1 MGDEIEKQNRLMQQL
16 EEVVEDTEEHIRG
29 NHETLERNRRKQSNK
44 HFGMYMC
51 CIITILMVVII
62 ILNLL
67 RGIFSP
73 FLVCYFSRGLP
84 MNIRY

>member
-29 NHETLERNRRKQSNK
+29 NRETLERNSRKRSNK
-44 HFGMYMC
+44 HFGMYLC
-51 CIITILMVVII
+51 CIITILIVVII

-73 FLVCYFSRGLP
+73 FLVCWFTCELP
-84 MNIRY
+84 VNYL